1 MRVTK
6 RSKAHLE
13 SKLNHDNPASCEPQI
28 LISKF
33 VRNTTGAKA
42 HPHLHGCAQS
52 RPLDVRSFGAK
63 GDGVSDISQALL
75 SAWKAACNSPKPST
89 IVIPRGT
96 FGLLQASLEGPC
108 KAPIELQVQG
118 TLKAPQNPNLIKDGE
133 WVTIQ
138 YLDHFTLSGSGTF
151 DGQGARAW
159 AQNDCAKASDCSK
172 LPNNFSFNFLNNSI
186 ISGIT
191 SLNSKLFHMNV
202 LGCNNV
208 TLSRLTITAPGTSLN
223 TDGIHVG
230 RSSGVNITDST
241 IGTGDDC
248 VSLGDGSK
256 QVSITNVVCGPGH
269 GISIG
274 SLGRYK
280 NEEPVVGVF
289 VRNCTLINTLT
300 GVRVKSWPSATTGA
314 ATDVHFDDITMRN
327 VTSPIVIDQEYC
339 PNNQCTL
346 GAPSR
351 VKISKVSFNHIRG
364 TSASALAVKL
374 VCSKT
379 FPCEGVEIG
388 DIDLAYHGSLG
399 NITTN
404 CANVQPTFMGRQN
417 PPICAKNNAAQSS

>member
-1 MRVTK
+1 MSTTFCITLF
-6 RSKAHLE
+6 SSWL
-13 SKLNHDNPASCEPQI
+13 LLASI
-28 LISKF
+28 
-33 VRNTTGAKA
+33 VG
-42 HPHLHGCAQS
+42 AQS

-96 FGLLQASLEGPC
+96 FGLLQATLEGPC
-108 KAPIELQVQG
+108 KAPIELQ
-118 TLKAPQNPNLIKDGE
+118 
-133 WVTIQ
+133 
-138 YLDHFTLSGSGTF
+138 
-151 DGQGARAW
+151 
-159 AQNDCAKASDCSK
+159 
-172 LPNNFSFNFLNNSI
+172 NFSFNFLNNSI
-186 ISGIT
+186 ISGIA
-191 SLNSKLFHMNV
+191 SLNSKLFHMNI

-351 VKISKVSFNHIRG
+351 VKISKVSFNNIRG